1 MLNEKVDC
9 HFAKRS
15 YYFGSDKNGCMY
27 EIWNTYDIMNIF
39 IRSSRDPRKNANDP
53 HGSRDPQVEN
63 HWSTVIEAQQ
73 TQYLSILGFCLIC

>member
-27 EIWNTYDIMNIF
+27 EIWNTYDIM
-39 IRSSRDPRKNANDP
+39 
-53 HGSRDPQVEN
+53 
-63 HWSTVIEAQQ
+63 
-73 TQYLSILGFCLIC
+73 